1 MSVVQGNILRI
12 GNKRI
17 KKVAFS
23 RVCSCILLLAYLFL
37 LLLPIIYVI
46 LNAFKPLDEM
56 FVYPPR
62 WLPRRFTLTNFSQ
75 MSELLSETV
84 IPLSRYIYNSV
95 LYCVLMVGIVVTS
108 SFMAA
113 FSMSKTRPRGAEKMT
128 GVLIFALS
136 LSGPAAGVA
145 NFVIIEKLG
154 LLDTYWALILPAMGS
169 ATYVFLMRQ
178 FLVSMPDSYIEAAR
192 LDGANEWQIMW
203 KIGFPYAK
211 PAWATIIVYQ
221 FMAAWSDSAG
231 PAIYIADASKQT
243 LPVAIATI
251 GGSLTTQGASA
262 ALTLLMLIPSTVVFV
277 LMQAKIV
284 TTMSFAGLKD

>member
-1 MSVVQGNILRI
+1 MK
-12 GNKRI
+12 KR
-17 KKVAFS
+17 VS
-23 RVCSCILLLAYLFL
+23 RSLGGDLLLLFCLLLLAAVM
-37 LLLPIIYVI
+37 LLPI
-46 LNAFKPLDEM
+46 
-56 FVYPPR
+56 VYA
-62 WLPRRFTLTNFSQ
+62 
-75 MSELLSETV
+75 
-84 IPLSRYIYNSV
+84 
-95 LYCVLMVGIVVTS
+95 VVTS
-108 SFMAA
+108 LKPNNELWLFPPRFYVRNPTLKNYRDLFELMSTSWVPFTRYFFNTCFITVVGSVGHIFLATMCAYPLACYRFPGSRMIFSTVQTALMFSAAVMAIPSFIVI
-113 FSMSKTRPRGAEKMT
+113 S
-128 GVLIFALS
+128 VLHL
-136 LSGPAAGVA
+136 V
-145 NFVIIEKLG
+145 
-154 LLDTYWALILPAMGS
+154 DTYWALILPAMGS

>member
-1 MSVVQGNILRI
+1 MK
-12 GNKRI
+12 KR
-17 KKVAFS
+17 VS
-23 RVCSCILLLAYLFL
+23 RSLGGDLLLLFCLLLLAAVM
-37 LLLPIIYVI
+37 LLPI
-46 LNAFKPLDEM
+46 
-56 FVYPPR
+56 VYA
-62 WLPRRFTLTNFSQ
+62 
-75 MSELLSETV
+75 
-84 IPLSRYIYNSV
+84 
-95 LYCVLMVGIVVTS
+95 VVTS
-108 SFMAA
+108 LKPNNELWLFPPRFYVRNPTLKNYRDLFELMSTSWVPFTRYFFNTCFITVVGSVGHIFLATMCAYPLACYRFPGSRMIFSTVQTALMFSAAVMAIPSFIVI
-113 FSMSKTRPRGAEKMT
+113 S
-128 GVLIFALS
+128 VLHL
-136 LSGPAAGVA
+136 V
-145 NFVIIEKLG
+145 
-154 LLDTYWALILPAMGS
+154 DTYWALILPAMGS

-178 FLVSMPDSYIEAAR
+178 FLVSMPDSYIEASR